1 MKELRSVEQPSI
13 ETKAEATF
21 DEVYLSPRLV
31 YLGDA
36 KEIISGAYS
45 TGYTDSSHDWY
56 STGE

>member
-1 MKELRSVEQPSI
+1 MKELRSVEQLSI
-13 ETKAEATF
+13 ETKVEATS
-21 DEVYLSPRLV
+21 EEAYLSPRLV

-45 TGYTDSSHDWY
+45 SGYTDSSHDWY